1 MHWFVVQEIHNFGK
15 FPRISCLGSKVFKTS
30 SVVYACWSPHIPEGS
45 VVLLESGA
53 LFLFD
58 LESCFRRSRT
68 SNSSAHFRGT
78 QLPVSWDADSDS
90 GNCKWLSC
98 EISWHPR
105 ILIVARFDVV
115 FLVDLRFGGCAVSC
129 LAKVEM
135 LRMYTSV
142 QNERFLTFTM
152 AGFDD
157 FCFALASDS
166 LLVLCDVRKPMMP
179 LLQWA
184 HSLDN
189 PCHNN
194 VFRLSEF
201 KLEG

>member
-15 FPRISCLGSKVFKTS
+15 FPRVSCLGSKVFKTS
-30 SVVYACWSPHIPEGS
+30 CFVYACWSPHIPEES

-58 LESCFRRSRT
+58 LESCFIRSRT
-68 SNSSAHFRGT
+68 SNSNACFRVT
-78 QLPVSWDADSDS
+78 KLPVSWDADADL

-98 EISWHPR
+98 EFSWHPR
-105 ILIVARFDVV
+105 ILIVTRSDAV
-115 FLVDLRFGGCAVSC
+115 FVVDLRFDGCAVSC

-142 QNERFLTFTM
+142 QNERFPKFTM
-152 AGFDD
+152 AGSDG

-166 LLVLCDVRKPMMP
+166 LLVLCDVWKPMMP

-184 HSLDN
+184 N
-189 PCHNN
+189 CRN
-194 VFRLSEF
+194 
-201 KLEG
+201 